1 MMSNSQS
8 RVPAPG
14 NAAEAAGKPTLV
26 VIGHGMVGQHF
37 LEQMVSLALHQQYQI
52 VVYGEERYVAYD
64 RVHLSEYF
72 AGKGHAELSLVPPG
86 FMEQNGIQ
94 LRTGRQIVA
103 IDRQQQQVRE
113 ADGRVQNYDRLVLA
127 TGSSPFVP
135 PIPGSEHASC
145 FVYRTLDDLDSL
157 AARAATAKRG
167 VVIGGGLLGLEAAN
181 ALKTLGLETSVVE
194 LSPRLMAVQLDEG
207 GAAMLRR
214 KIEALGVK
222 VLTGKASQG
231 IDVQKDGTLR
241 LNFADGSE
249 LETDL
254 VLFSAGIRPRDHLAA
269 SAGLTLG
276 RRGGVV
282 IDDCCQTSDPAVSA
296 IGECAVW
303 QGNLYG
309 LVAPGYQMARVLA
322 ATLAGEAAAFSG
334 ADMSTKLKLL
344 GVEVASMGDA
354 HGTTPGS
361 QSYYWTNE
369 PHEIYKK
376 IVVSADGK
384 TLLGGVLVGDSS
396 EYSLLLQMMLNGMA
410 LPDAPET
417 LILPQSAGAPS
428 KALGVAALPDSAQVC
443 SCHNVTKGDIC
454 AAVRA
459 GCSDMAS
466 LKASTKAATGCGGC
480 AALVKQ
486 VMEYQLA
493 DLGVEVKK
501 DICEHFPWSRQELY
515 SLIRVGNIKS
525 FEQLLAKHGRGCGCE
540 ICKPL
545 VGSMLASC
553 WNEYLLTPALLP
565 LQDTNDRYFANIQKD
580 GTYSVV
586 PRMPAGEVSAE
597 GLIAMGEIAR
607 EYGLYC
613 KVTGGQRI
621 DLFGAQLEQLPEI
634 WQKLLA
640 AGFETGHAYGK
651 SLRTVKS
658 CVGSTWCRYGV
669 QDSTG
674 FAARLENRYKGLRSP
689 HKIKMA
695 VSGCTRECSEAQSKD
710 IGVIATDK
718 GWNLYVCGNGGMKPR
733 HADLFASDLDDE
745 TLLRYVDRLLMFYI
759 RTADR
764 LQRTSVW
771 MDNLEGGLTY
781 LRQVV
786 IDDVLGVAAELE
798 ADMQRVVDSYQCE
811 WQTTLASPD
820 RVALFRRSVNEVQPT
835 SLWNAVC
842 QIEDIPPQAGIGAR
856 LGSQP
861 IALFRLDDKVYA
873 LDDLEPETGAN
884 VLSRGLLGDSGGDAL
899 VISPLYKQR
908 FRLRD
913 GQSLD
918 NPALSQRCWPVKVEQ
933 GQVWV
938 ASTPMVQAG
947 KTITA

>member
-820 RVALFRRSVNEVQPT
+820 RVELFRRSVNEVQPT

-873 LDDLEPETGAN
+873 LDDLEPGTGAN

>member
-873 LDDLEPETGAN
+873 LDDLEPGTGAN

-938 ASTPMVQAG
+938 ASTPMVQAP

>member
-1 MMSNSQS
+1 MKSKSQI